1 MMRQFVSRALCLAVV
16 SASGLAAAQTLST
29 QETRAYL
36 LIGMGPVNDFGGRPG
51 VGQAVNMNNFEL
63 GANKAPVPSTS
74 GFLIGGSSGGPGLL
88 GNVPNIPLN
97 AAPIYSGVCGDGN
110 IAITSGRGVYNL
122 QDVGVYADMGVRTAQ
137 SASAA
142 DAGTQNSFFNDPNLF
157 PNTFTSTGL
166 TNSQLHGNTGGFGVF
181 VGPGAASPA
190 SRMDSPLRAGVTGNA
205 NFASLMSELES
216 SRIAINDLSA
226 TQLLDLRPTGGVI
239 SSNRL
244 ITVPAGFTVIDVLT
258 NGNDVSLNNANLV
271 IDGPEGARV
280 IVRIPNN
287 AKMNISNG
295 NILAGKS
302 GIGLNAILFYSDRRD
317 NAQHFNF
324 NNSIVNGVAF
334 WSAAGRGGSITFN
347 NAQGCTQ
354 IIADKIVLSDVRFC
368 RCAFGTSRCIADFNE
383 DGGIDGSDVQ
393 AFFEAWENGQPEADV
408 NEDGGIDGQDAQ
420 AFFSAW
426 KAGSC

>member
-1 MMRQFVSRALCLAVV
+1 MRSATLWFTCALAPAFCHAN
-16 SASGLAAAQTLST
+16 AQTI
-29 QETRAYL
+29 ETGNTGQYL

-74 GFLIGGSSGGPGLL
+74 SFLTGGSSGGPGLL

-97 AAPIYSGVCGDGN
+97 AAPIFSGVCGDGN

-122 QDVGVYADMGVRTAQ
+122 QDVGVYADLGVHAAQ

-142 DAGTQNSFFNDPNLF
+142 DAGTQNSFFNDPHFF
-157 PNTFTSTGL
+157 PNTFTSTGFINPL
-166 TNSQLHGNTGGFGVF
+166 VNGNTGGFGVF
-181 VGPGAASPA
+181 VGPGAASPS
-190 SRMDSPLRAGVTGNA
+190 SRMAAPLRAGVTGGVDFNP
-205 NFASLMSELES
+205 LMGDIAAT
-216 SRIAINDLSA
+216 RAAINALPA
-226 TQLLDLRPTGGVI
+226 TMILDLRPSGGVI
-239 SSNRL
+239 SSHRL
-244 ITVPAGFTVIDVLT
+244 ITVPAGISVIDVLT
-258 NGNDVSLNNANLV
+258 NGSDVSLNNANLV
-271 IDGPEGARV
+271 IDGPDGARV
-280 IVRIPNN
+280 IVRIPRN

-302 GIGLNAILFYSDRRD
+302 GIGLNAILFYSDRLD

-334 WSAAGRGGSITFN
+334 WSVGARGGSITFN

-354 IIADKIVLSDVRFC
+354 IVADKIVLNDVRFC
-368 RCAFGTSRCIADFNE
+368 RCAFGTSVCISDFNG
-383 DGGIDGSDVQ
+383 DGGIDGADVQ
-393 AFFEAWENGQPEADV
+393 AFFEAWENGLPEADV
-408 NEDGGIDGQDAQ
+408 NQDGGIDGQDAQ
-420 AFFSAW
+420 EFFNAW